1 MIHSPG
7 KRGTSVD
14 QSDKVF
20 DTESMES
27 GVELTPKTG
36 PQGRGGGVRCPVP
49 PPLPTGCGGSLLVDQ
64 QSQLA

>member
-36 PQGRGGGVRCPVP
+36 PQGRGGGTCDAPY
-49 PPLPTGCGGSLLVDQ
+49 LLLCLQAAEVHF
-64 QSQLA
+64 